1 LLPEMKQL
9 IKHIRVFNLL
19 YLVFLISCSAI
30 LLLFSK
36 AQIHLFINHYH
47 SRVADIFFMIFTQVG
62 NGLTPVFIGI
72 LLLLFSYRKALI
84 LGISTSL
91 AGILSQ
97 ICKNFIFPSEVR
109 PKVFFDKI
117 AELYFVP
124 GVEVHS
130 SHSFP
135 SGHTTTAFCMFFVLA
150 IFTTKNW
157 LKVLCFI
164 GAVLVGYSRMYLS
177 QHFLVDV
184 YFGSMIGMVSAM
196 IIFLWIGRSNR
207 SWMDKSIDLKL
218 WRKR

>member
-1 LLPEMKQL
+1 LLPKMKQL
-9 IKHIRVFNLL
+9 IKHNRVFNLL
-19 YLVFLISCSAI
+19 YLVVLISCSVV

-36 AQIHLFINHYH
+36 AQIHLFINYFH
-47 SRVADIFFMIFTQVG
+47 SRVADVFFMVFTQVG
-62 NGLTPVFIGI
+62 NGLTPVFISI
-72 LLLLFSYRKALI
+72 LLLFFSYRKALI

-91 AGILSQ
+91 AGIVSQ
-97 ICKNFIFPSEVR
+97 VFKIFVFPSEVR
-109 PKVFFDKI
+109 PKVFFEKI

-150 IFTTKNW
+150 TFTPNNW

-184 YFGSMIGMVSAM
+184 YVGSMIGMISAM
-196 IIFLWIGRSNR
+196 IIFLWISRSNK

-218 WRKR
+218 LRKR